1 KIKFARMLGAI
12 AAVSLVMALTAC
24 GGSSSGPRIR
34 VSGPEITT
42 QPVGPEISKGSS
54 ATLTVMASGSGT
66 LSYQWY
72 QGQTGTTSNPISGA
86 TSSSYTAQNVQATT
100 SY

>member
-1 KIKFARMLGAI
+1 MCKIKVATIPGVI
-12 AAVSLVMALTAC
+12 AAVSLILALTAC

-42 QPVGPEISKGSS
+42 QPVGPEIKAPKSV
-54 ATLTVMASGSGT
+54 TLMVAASGSGT

-72 QGQTGTTSNPISGA
+72 QGATGNTANSISGA
-86 TSSSYTAQNVQATT
+86 TSSSYTTPVLSATT
-100 SY
+100 